1 MGKVDSSRK
10 LGTGGKRKQQ
20 SLSCEAGL
28 LGLSVFSV
36 LNRDP
41 DLCIQKSGCELTK
54 ECEIKA

>member
-10 LGTGGKRKQQ
+10 LGAGENRKQQ

-41 DLCIQKSGCELTK
+41 DL
-54 ECEIKA
+54 